1 MSPAPRR
8 ATTPRPG
15 ALRPRFAPTPPP
27 VTTWP
32 APDSAPARG
41 ALKQN
46 TQRSPELFPPDEG
59 DDATEPPTRR
69 RNVDPRRDE
78 DRPTVPSPPPAGRA
92 PTLDSPAPLA
102 KPPSSAQLPRGTARA
117 LGVAGSAE
125 AAERRAPSV
134 LVATKDGSLA
144 RRLAAWL
151 DPRAVVRRIRSPAAL
166 IEELADAGDLRCVVV
181 LDCKEPS
188 IRPIALAALADDL
201 PASARVIVWG
211 ASDDLCAELCL
222 ISDRAASW
230 LYTGDD
236 VRARALADRCAE
248 LVS

>member
-1 MSPAPRR
+1 MAVKATSGQGAKSATIAAMNTGKTVACEDTR
-8 ATTPRPG
+8 A
-15 ALRPRFAPTPPP
+15 
-27 VTTWP
+27 
-32 APDSAPARG
+32 S
-41 ALKQN
+41 
-46 TQRSPELFPPDEG
+46 TQTISPEVFSSLRERNE
-59 DDATEPPTRR
+59 ATEPATRR
-69 RNVDPRRDE
+69 RSVDPRRDD
-78 DRPTVPSPPPAGRA
+78 DRPTVPSPPPAGRST
-92 PTLDSPAPLA
+92 TLDSGAPVA
-102 KPPSSAQLPRGTARA
+102 QPPSSAQLPRGTARA
-117 LGVAGSAE
+117 LGVAGNSD
-125 AAERRAPSV
+125 AADRRAPSV
-134 LVATKDGSLA
+134 LVATKDGSLV

-151 DPRAVVRRIRSPAAL
+151 DPHAVVRRVRGPGAL
-166 IEELADAGDLRCVVV
+166 IEELADAGDLPCVVV

-201 PASARVIVWG
+201 PATARVIVWG